1 MVMVIVIMVIV
12 IMIVVVMMPIRPVY
26 MAVVNFLRRSFTHI
40 FNLYGKEQIYT
51 GHGVVEV
58 YQYLFFPYFR
68 DGTIQEVPFFV
79 AQRNGL
85 ARYQHIFG
93 ELAFKHK
100 YGKGQRSEGIR
111 ILVAISLCS
120 WYAER

>member
-1 MVMVIVIMVIV
+1 MIMVIVIVMIV
-12 IMIVVVMMPIRPVY
+12 IMIVVVVSIGPVY

-51 GHGVVEV
+51 SHGVVEV

-68 DGTIQEVPFFV
+68 DGTIQEVAFFV
-79 AQRNGL
+79 AQRDGL
-85 ARYQHIFG
+85 ARYQHIFSQ
-93 ELAFKHK
+93 LTFKHK
-100 YGKGQRSEGIR
+100 YRKGQRSEGIR